1 MKNKAILSVIALGF
15 LLSGCVREY
24 NENMVYGS
32 GLNKGR
38 YFDENVLLVEK
49 EAEEFNRDRILILD
63 EYFES
68 RAKEILKD

>member
-1 MKNKAILSVIALGF
+1 
-15 LLSGCVREY
+15 
-24 NENMVYGS
+24 MVYGS